1 MIDLVI
7 IAKKTSV
14 DSEFYDELSE
24 FDDNDDGII
33 DGDEVLDLSQK
44 ALDGLRDM
52 ADSHAEWDIIKE
64 LALLRGEY
72 KSLVDDGITKGI
84 DPGQGGRFRLM
95 VDRLMDRGYPEVAA
109 RAIAVMI
116 GKQKYAWM
124 R

>member
-1 MIDLVI
+1 MIDLLI

-14 DSEFYDELSE
+14 DDDFYDELSE

-44 ALDGLRDM
+44 ALDSLRDM

-72 KSLVDDGITKGI
+72 KSIVDDGITKGI

-109 RAIAVMI
+109 RSIAVLI

>member
-1 MIDLVI
+1 MIDLLI

-14 DSEFYDELSE
+14 DDDFYDELSE

-44 ALDGLRDM
+44 ALDSLRDM

-72 KSLVDDGITKGI
+72 KSLVDDGIIKGI

-109 RAIAVMI
+109 RSIAVLI